1 MTSYFN
7 QITAQ
12 PVNQHYS
19 IGGCSDSY
27 YEYLLKEYIQHDQSN
42 PQSTLRTRYIQ
53 AVDGLQSI
61 LLRRARRSHLQFF
74 GEVAQKRFMPNMQTL
89 SCFAPGMLLLGVHHA
104 CTDNRDRDLQM
115 ARSVLFTC
123 RMMANCTSSGLP
135 AESVSIRD
143 TDYMTIDK
151 RSKHYL
157 LRPEIV
163 ESFFYLKEV
172 TEDPIAQ

>member
-1 MTSYFN
+1 
-7 QITAQ
+7 
-12 PVNQHYS
+12 
-19 IGGCSDSY
+19 
-27 YEYLLKEYIQHDQSN
+27 
-42 PQSTLRTRYIQ
+42 
-53 AVDGLQSI
+53 
-61 LLRRARRSHLQFF
+61 
-74 GEVAQKRFMPNMQTL
+74 
-89 SCFAPGMLLLGVHHA
+89 
-104 CTDNRDRDLQM
+104 M